1 MFHRILTLIRKEL
14 QMLLGE
20 RRGRMMLII
29 PVILQITLFPLAATL
44 EVKNATLAIYD
55 QDGGPAAIELTQR
68 LRAQTLTFTHF
79 IDIDGEQQLNDTIE
93 RQRALAVVRIPPDFS
108 RQIAR
113 ANSPSGPAAT
123 NAPSAAT
130 DASNAPRIQILLDG
144 RRSNAGQIAAGY
156 IQQIVLAYQQDL
168 AAARSPAPAPALAS
182 SAAPLPTAAA
192 PSTTLTATNWF
203 NPNLD
208 YKNFIL
214 PCLIGLITSI
224 GVLMITT
231 LSVARERE
239 QGTFEQLLVSPLT
252 PEMIIIG
259 KLAPAILVA
268 CFQATLILLAAVFV
282 YDVPFRGS
290 LFLLYA
296 GMIFYALALG
306 GVGLFISA
314 LCATQQQAFLGNFCF
329 QMPAILLSGFA
340 APIENMP
347 VWLQHLTWINPI
359 RHFME
364 VVKAIYLKN
373 ATPAQFAELTW
384 PLLVIGAITLG
395 AAALLFR
402 KKTA

>member
-1 MFHRILTLIRKEL
+1 MRRILTLIRKEL

-44 EVKNATLAIYD
+44 EVKNATLGIYD

-68 LRAQTLTFTHF
+68 LRAQTITFTHF
-79 IDIDGEQQLNDTIE
+79 LAITGERQLNDAIE

-113 ANSPSGPAAT
+113 ADGVAGPAAT
-123 NAPSAAT
+123 GAA
-130 DASNAPRIQILLDG
+130 DDPGGPRIQILLDG
-144 RRSNAGQIAAGY
+144 RRSNAGQIAASY

-168 AAARSPAPAPALAS
+168 AAARATALAPAAEP
-182 SAAPLPTAAA
+182 PPTAAA
-192 PSTTLTATNWF
+192 PNSALIVTNWF

-208 YKNFIL
+208 YKNFVL

-259 KLAPAILVA
+259 KLMPAILVA
-268 CFQATLILLAAVFV
+268 CFQATLILLAAVYI

-296 GMIFYALALG
+296 GMILYALALG
-306 GVGLFISA
+306 GVGLFISS

-340 APIENMP
+340 APVENMP

-373 ATPAQFAELTW
+373 ASAAQVAALSW

-395 AAALLFR
+395 SAAILFR